1 MNLSESKMNKSSDKN
16 TKTLTIVS
24 VTGHQDYAQGSA
36 YAIER
41 SYEELQK
48 KLPVENLK
56 CLLISPE
63 RPEHLEDYV
72 QHIRCKPF
80 SYLEYNLFIL
90 YALGDIIDT
99 DFVLVVQNDGF
110 VVNADNWKDEFFDY
124 DFIGAPLYCMYEYLD
139 DGSLKQYNN
148 EQCDPFYENMPK
160 HFFEGQNGGFS
171 LRSKQLLKL
180 PRELNVR
187 FPFPIPEPLIINDG
201 TINISYSSKSHY
213 EDIILTV
220 LIRKQLIEH
229 NIKFAPPEI
238 STYFACESSIIQH
251 KRNVLLSDVLGCHSF
266 GHLVL
271 TAKNKV
277 FMQKKVNFVGEDIA
291 TNSWCNW
298 LLASKLS
305 IDVPRHFLEKNND

>member
-1 MNLSESKMNKSSDKN
+1 MNKSSDKN

-24 VTGHQDYAQGSA
+24 VTGHQAYAQGSA

-56 CLLISPE
+56 CVLISPE
-63 RPEHLEDYV
+63 RPEHLEAYV

-90 YALGDIIDT
+90 YALGDLIDT
-99 DFVLVVQNDGF
+99 DFALVVQNDGF
-110 VVNADNWKDEFFDY
+110 VVNGDNWKDEFFNY
-124 DFIGAPLYCMYEYLD
+124 DFIGAPLYCMYEYLE

-148 EQCDPFYENMPK
+148 EQCDPFYENMPE
-160 HFFEGQNGGFS
+160 HVFEGQNGGFS
-171 LRSKQLLKL
+171 LRSKRILKL
-180 PRELNVR
+180 PRELKIK
-187 FPFPIPEPLIINDG
+187 FPFPIPEP
-201 TINISYSSKSHY
+201 ISVGEEVSLDYTSSKSHY
-213 EDIILTV
+213 EDIVLTV
-220 LIRKQLIEH
+220 LFRKQLLQKD
-229 NIKFAPPEI
+229 IKFAPPKI
-238 STYFACESSIIQH
+238 STYFACESANIHS
-251 KRNVLLSDVLGCHSF
+251 KRKIPLTEILGCHTF
-266 GHLVL
+266 GYLVL
-271 TAKNKV
+271 KAKNTV
-277 FMQKKVNFVGEDIA
+277 YMQKKVKFRDDNIA

>member
-1 MNLSESKMNKSSDKN
+1 MSSNLNSN
-16 TKTLTIVS
+16 KTLTIVS

-72 QHIRCKPF
+72 QHISCKPF

-90 YALGDIIDT
+90 YTLDDLIDT
-99 DFVLVVQNDGF
+99 DFALVVQNDGF
-110 VVNADNWKDEFFDY
+110 VVNGDNWKDEFFNY
-124 DFIGAPLYCMYEYLD
+124 DFIGAPLCCMYEYLD

-171 LRSKQLLKL
+171 LRSKKILTLPRKLKL
-180 PRELNVR
+180 QVS
-187 FPFPIPEPLIINDG
+187 FPVPETLLVNQ
-201 TINISYSSKSHY
+201 NISLNYTTKDHY
-213 EDIILTV
+213 EDVVLTV
-220 LIRKQLIEH
+220 LARKGLEKHGVI
-229 NIKFAPPEI
+229 FAPPHV
-238 STYFACESSIIQH
+238 STYFSSETTTIQR
-251 KRNVLLSDVLGCHSF
+251 KRKVPLTEVLGCHTF
-266 GHLVL
+266 GYLVL
-271 TAKNKV
+271 TSKNKV
-277 FMQKKVNFVGEDIA
+277 YMQKKVNFVGEDIA

>member
-1 MNLSESKMNKSSDKN
+1 MNKSSDKH

-24 VTGHQDYAQGSA
+24 VTGHQAYAQGSA

-56 CLLISPE
+56 CVLISPE
-63 RPEHLEDYV
+63 RPEHLESYV

-90 YALGDIIDT
+90 YALGDLIDT
-99 DFVLVVQNDGF
+99 DFALVVQNDGF
-110 VVNADNWKDEFFDY
+110 VVNGDNWKDEFFNY
-124 DFIGAPLYCMYEYLD
+124 DFIGAPLYCMYEYLE

-148 EQCDPFYENMPK
+148 EQCDPFYENMPE

-171 LRSKQLLKL
+171 LRSKRILKL
-180 PRELNVR
+180 PRELKIR
-187 FPFPIPEPLIINDG
+187 FPFPIPEPLSMG
-201 TINISYSSKSHY
+201 EKISLDYTTSRSHY
-213 EDIILTV
+213 EDIVLTV
-220 LIRKQLIEH
+220 LTRKQLISH

-238 STYFACESSIIQH
+238 STYFACESSTIQH

-277 FMQKKVNFVGEDIA
+277 FMQKKVNFLNGNIA
-291 TNSWCNW
+291 TNTWCRW
-298 LLASKLS
+298 LLSSGFS
-305 IDVPRHFLEKNND
+305 IDVPKPFLEPK